1 MAQYLDC
8 TTFKPFKQFIM
19 KIYFLK
25 PCFVLLAT
33 MFLFSCGN
41 NTSSTEKSTTDTTT
55 ADTDANMA
63 PNPNATMPDSNNN
76 KMDVSVLPP
85 GTANEFVTK
94 AGEGGFMEV
103 AMGKLA
109 QSNGGSND
117 VKEYGK
123 MLETDHGNA
132 NNKLK
137 EIAAAEKISMP
148 VAATK
153 EQTMHVNEM
162 QSKTG
167 ADFDKMFIPMM
178 IEDHEKD
185 ISEFKKAA
193 TDNSNAKVKD
203 FAAKTLPTLKK
214 HLDRAKMIKSKMK

>member
-1 MAQYLDC
+1 
-8 TTFKPFKQFIM
+8 M

-25 PCFVLLAT
+25 SCLAFASV

-41 NTSSTEKSTTDTTT
+41 NTSSTEKSASDTTV
-55 ADTDANMA
+55 ANTDANLA
-63 PNPNATMPDSNNN
+63 PNPNATMSDSNNN

-85 GTANEFVTK
+85 GTPNEFVTK

-185 ISEFKKAA
+185 INEFKKAA
-193 TDNSNAKVKD
+193 TDNSNPKVKD

>member
-1 MAQYLDC
+1 
-8 TTFKPFKQFIM
+8 M

-25 PCFVLLAT
+25 SCCVFASV

-41 NTSSTEKSTTDTTT
+41 NTSSTEKSASDTTV
-55 ADTDANMA
+55 ANTDANMA
-63 PNPNATMPDSNNN
+63 PNPNATMSDSNNN

-85 GTANEFVTK
+85 GTPNEFVTK

-178 IEDHEKD
+178 IDDHEKD
-185 ISEFKKAA
+185 INEFKKAA

-214 HLDRAKMIKSKMK
+214 HLDKAKMIKSKMK

>member
-1 MAQYLDC
+1 
-8 TTFKPFKQFIM
+8 M

-25 PCFVLLAT
+25 SCCVFASV

-41 NTSSTEKSTTDTTT
+41 NTSSTEKSASDTTV
-55 ADTDANMA
+55 ANTDANMA
-63 PNPNATMPDSNNN
+63 PNPNATMSDSNNN

-85 GTANEFVTK
+85 GTPNEFVTK

-153 EQTMHVNEM
+153 EQTMHMNEM
-162 QSKTG
+162 QLKTG

-178 IEDHEKD
+178 IDDHEKD
-185 ISEFKKAA
+185 INEFKKAA

-214 HLDRAKMIKSKMK
+214 HLDKAKMIKSKMK

>member
-1 MAQYLDC
+1 
-8 TTFKPFKQFIM
+8 M
-19 KIYFLK
+19 KICFLK
-25 PCFVLLAT
+25 SYWVFASV

-41 NTSSTEKSTTDTTT
+41 NTSSTEKFASDTTV
-55 ADTDANMA
+55 ANTDANMA
-63 PNPNATMPDSNNN
+63 PNPNATMSDSNNN

-85 GTANEFVTK
+85 GTPNEFVTK

-178 IEDHEKD
+178 IDDHEKD
-185 ISEFKKAA
+185 INEFKKAA

>member
-1 MAQYLDC
+1 
-8 TTFKPFKQFIM
+8 M

-25 PCFVLLAT
+25 SCLAFASV

-41 NTSSTEKSTTDTTT
+41 NTSSTEKSASDTTV
-55 ADTDANMA
+55 ANTDANLA

-76 KMDVSVLPP
+76 KMDVSTLPP
-85 GTANEFVTK
+85 GTPNEFVTK

-109 QSNGGSND
+109 QTNGGSND

-153 EQTMHVNEM
+153 EQTMHMNEM

-167 ADFDKMFIPMM
+167 ADFDKIFIPMM

-185 ISEFKKAA
+185 INEFKKAA
-193 TDNSNAKVKD
+193 SDNSNTKVKD

>member
-1 MAQYLDC
+1 
-8 TTFKPFKQFIM
+8 M

-25 PCFVLLAT
+25 SCLAFASV

-41 NTSSTEKSTTDTTT
+41 NISSTEKSASDTTV
-55 ADTDANMA
+55 ANTDANMA
-63 PNPNATMPDSNNN
+63 PNPNATMSDSNNN
-76 KMDVSVLPP
+76 KMDVSTLPP
-85 GTANEFVTK
+85 GTPNEFVTK

-123 MLETDHGNA
+123 MLETDHANA

-153 EQTMHVNEM
+153 EQTMHMNEM
-162 QSKTG
+162 QLKTG
-167 ADFDKMFIPMM
+167 ADFDKTFIPMM

-185 ISEFKKAA
+185 INEFKKAA